1 MKAYPFTRIAKVHDR
16 NRFITVEWTFYE
28 LFIGRFDTDLKGEK
42 YSILKF
48 GGTSVNSEDKLEMA
62 YRSIAREVEHG
73 FKTVAVVSAF
83 RGVTD
88 LLFQLTQKPKVNG
101 EFYSEWRRLH
111 IGCERHLPEGY
122 DESLLGKVK
131 ARAGFIAKSYDTP
144 WAVDELL
151 SMGESY
157 SAHILH
163 GYLLGKGL
171 KVGLMDFD
179 DPDFPTLGDGEF
191 GSARIDLELTRMAC
205 EKALKAR
212 FRNLGCVIVPGMGC
226 VSPLDG
232 RVRVRRGASDYV
244 ATALSYGLKARRL
257 WILSDVN
264 GIKAADSSI
273 IKEAETV
280 PYLTVGELLD
290 AGALGAKNTNTR
302 FFLPLTKHCPLETYF
317 AKHDEMDGEKT
328 RIVREELNSKS
339 SAPVKLV
346 AGREVLVYTFR
357 GYDIEKYVLD
367 VEQSL
372 SEKYDFIRG
381 GGFKRER
388 FFAFF
393 DLSQAPRIQRSIME
407 VKGDVEVSPSKMAI
421 VGIVG
426 EGMKRTKKVIERL
439 GKALGDINIV
449 YTLDISRISA
459 GVVLNK
465 EDLKEAVERL
475 YASFIKA

>member
-1 MKAYPFTRIAKVHDR
+1 M
-16 NRFITVEWTFYE
+16 
-28 LFIGRFDTDLKGEK
+28 KGER

-48 GGTSVNSEDKLEMA
+48 GGTSVNSEDKLETA
-62 YRSIAREVEHG
+62 YRNVRQEVERG

-83 RGVTD
+83 RGITD
-88 LLFQLTQKPKVNG
+88 LLFQLAQKPKLDDK
-101 EFYSEWRRLH
+101 FYSEWRRLH
-111 IGCERHLPEGY
+111 MGCERHLPEGY
-122 DESLLGKVK
+122 DESLLEKLK
-131 ARAGFIAKSYDTP
+131 SRAGYIARSYDSP

-157 SAHILH
+157 SAHIFH
-163 GYLLGKGL
+163 GYLSEKGL
-171 KVGLMDFD
+171 KASLVDFD
-179 DPDFPTLGDGEF
+179 SPDFPTLGDGEF

-212 FRNLGCVIVPGMGC
+212 FKNWDCVVVPGMGC
-226 VSPLDG
+226 VSALDG

-244 ATALSYGLKARRL
+244 ATALAYGLKARRL

-264 GIKAADSSI
+264 GIKAADSSVV
-273 IKEAETV
+273 KEAETV

-302 FFLPLTKHCPLETYF
+302 FFLPLTRHCPPETYF

-328 RIVREELNSKS
+328 RILREEPTSKP

-346 AGREVLVYTFR
+346 AGREVLIYTFR
-357 GYDIEKYVLD
+357 GYDIEKYVLE
-367 VEQSL
+367 VEQKL

-393 DLSQAPRIQRSIME
+393 DLSQASRIHRSIME
-407 VKGDVEVSPSKMAI
+407 VKGDVEVSSSKMAI
-421 VGIVG
+421 AGIVG
-426 EGMKRTKKVIERL
+426 EGMKYTKKIIERL

-459 GVVLNK
+459 GVVLNR
-465 EDLKEAVERL
+465 EDLKEALERL